1 MNRCVSTLGAESSLQ
16 ILDEKIYVEVLHK
29 RNVRQRIAR
38 AAHCGVETVGRNL
51 VLYGDLVDYGPSTY
65 PTPKKYF
72 PQKQGFNKAL
82 LRETND

>member
-1 MNRCVSTLGAESSLQ
+1 MCPVGAESSLQ